1 MTSNYLFIVYR
12 VEGDATHVHKSKHC
26 FYRIYLPDNTSS
38 WLIGSQESSFLSFFN
53 SFKPFLSRK
62 KAQAIVNVLPWRTRR
77 CEQVQFKLFIQ
88 NLSELNNYYESQVR
102 DLHVSLILRGSR
114 AQTEGHN
121 KFNFHFRTLI
131 SYTLVCLLNVLRV
144 RNHALSNPPQLLLQ
158 QQIIPTKP
166 TMVGRFPLIGIVNQL
181 FPYGWRR
188 LTRLDRNATWR
199 FF

>member
-1 MTSNYLFIVYR
+1 MVVFYILNSIWPQITCLLTIHVYR

-38 WLIGSQESSFLSFFN
+38 WLIGSQESSFLGVFQQFQA
-53 SFKPFLSRK
+53 FPFPK
-62 KAQAIVNVLPWRTRR
+62 KSSGYSKCFALKDTPMRTSSVQVIYTEPKRI
-77 CEQVQFKLFIQ
+77 EQLWIT
-88 NLSELNNYYESQVR
+88 VR

-144 RNHALSNPPQLLLQ
+144 RNHAPSNPPQLLLQ

-181 FPYGWRR
+181 FPYGW
-188 LTRLDRNATWR
+188 T
-199 FF
+199 